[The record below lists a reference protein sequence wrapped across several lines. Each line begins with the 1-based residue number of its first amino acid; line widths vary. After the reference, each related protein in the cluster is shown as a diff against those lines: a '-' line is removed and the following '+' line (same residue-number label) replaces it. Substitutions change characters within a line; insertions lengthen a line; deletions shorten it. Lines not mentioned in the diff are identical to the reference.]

1 MKKLLYWAI
10 WLIGITAC
18 VNPKGKEVLAEAER
32 LMQASPDSAL
42 LVLEQAKKE
51 AATYS
56 RRNRMRYLLLRAE
69 AMNKAYLPLDSIT
82 YMDEVLD
89 YYLSHGNRD
98 ERMRACYLMGS
109 VWRDRGN
116 SPLALHYFRDAISE
130 ADTTATDCDY
140 AQVSRIYAQMA
151 SLFNLQRFP
160 QMELEQWKQAMRYAA
175 LAKDTLL
182 YIQCQECMGSA
193 YYLMNKEDS
202 AMLCAQKGYVNYL
215 KYKKR
220 NQAASTRIVVANYF
234 LKHDSIRKAKQALDE
249 YKNYSGYFDTK
260 GDIVP
265 GGEIFYYYMG
275 EYHEKTH
282 RLDSALF
289 YYRKLLNYPDDIMN
303 LENGYKGLMSVY
315 QRMHIADSVAKY
327 ARLYANANDSANI
340 RNSANE
346 ISRMQAL
353 YDYSESQRIAAE
365 KSEEARQLW
374 NILWLSFVTI
384 GMTSILLYKYYRKQK
399 TRLTKEIQATNQKYT
414 HTLLQFNNEIEEL
427 NTLKSNQQQLIQKK
441 EQEIE
446 QLRHI
451 LASYQENPCYEKY
464 DLAQNLLQYDIIKQ
478 LHKYACRL
486 TLPSDE
492 EWNEFEKA
500 VKTFLPD
507 FYTKLSSYAD
517 RLNEKEWRICMLTK
531 LNFIPSEIS
540 SLLNL
545 SKQRITNLRNDLNLK
560 LFSKN
565 GAKTFDTHIH
575 QL

>member
-32 LMQASPDSAL
+32 LVQASPDSAL
-42 LVLEQAKKE
+42 LVLEQAEKE
-51 AATYS
+51 TATYPH
-56 RRNRMRYLLLRAE
+56 RNRMRYLLLRAE

-353 YDYSESQRIAAE
+353 YDYSESQRIAVE
-365 KSEEARQLW
+365 KSEENQR
-374 NILWLSFVTI
+374 LWLGLCVCFVMLSFGGTGI
-384 GMTSILLYKYYRKQK
+384 YLYERKQK
-399 TRLTKEIQATNQKYT
+399 TTRMLANRKYT
-414 HTLLQFNNEIEEL
+414 DLMMQYHQAMEEL
-427 NTLKSNQQQLIQKK
+427 QSIRSNKQQFQQQK

-446 QLRHI
+446 KLQQM
-451 LASYQENPCYEKY
+451 LAAYQEHTHAGQWE
-464 DLAQNLLQYDIIKQ
+464 LEQSLLQHDIVKRMHQ
-478 LHKYACRL
+478 HAYKLAV
-486 TLPSDE
+486 PSDA
-492 EWNEFEKA
+492 EWKDLQGIVEKSLPEFYA
-500 VKTFLPD
+500 
-507 FYTKLSSYAD
+507 KLAAYEAQ
-517 RLNEKEWRICMLTK
+517 LTNQEWKVCLLVK
-531 LNFIPSEIS
+531 LNFIPSELTV
-540 SLLNL
+540 LLNL
-545 SKQRITNLRNDLNLK
+545 SKQRVTNIRTHLNQK
-560 LFSKN
+560 LFGES
-565 GAKTFDTHIH
+565 GSRTFDANLHK
-575 QL
+575 L